1 MTFLSMAT
9 WQVWLMSGLT
19 TAIVIWLFFLKQRH
33 PRFVVGS
40 LILWKRVL
48 ENRQTES
55 WIERLRRLISL
66 LIALA
71 IALLMMLALGR
82 PLLEVLM
89 GPQREFAIVLDTSL
103 TLAAQTSTGSTRWEN
118 ARLHARRIIKTAS
131 PGDRFLIADTSGVV
145 VTPTT
150 IDPKVALAT
159 IDKMAPVT
167 VSPRFPEITTSD
179 ADLIFISDGV
189 AIHDVPVNTQS
200 ISVFEPADNVG
211 ITAFEVRPVPVNPLS
226 YEAYLEITNYSPQT
240 KTVTLEIGG
249 REQAKLLRS
258 IELDKGQTSRQTLE
272 LSAFEGGE
280 IQARILVE
288 GDSLLIDNTAF
299 AYLPSRRRLRVA
311 LVTDGN
317 HHLETLLNL
326 DPRVDL
332 VTMRPNT
339 FRENTDIDAYIFDR
353 FITTS
358 PPSKPV
364 LIFHP
369 TSASWVSSTSN
380 EVEVDGISN
389 LNDQHLIMRFVPF
402 TDLSINKAVH
412 LDIASATPVA
422 MADETP
428 LIVAG
433 ETPER
438 HVIVAFDLNDSGF
451 ANTLGFPIF
460 IRNVLNWFTGEVPP
474 LYRQLGTVTVPGTS
488 GYIISATGEPVASS
502 QQLNSTVFDTSTPGL
517 FMAITDNTRVP
528 VAVNVISRK
537 LSNINQSNFSQM
549 NPSPSSEYV
558 PPKRE
563 SWFYML
569 LLAIL
574 LICAE
579 WLTYHRRITI

>member
-82 PLLEVLM
+82 PLLEVLT
-89 GPQREFAIVLDTSL
+89 GSQREFAIVLDTSL

-249 REQAKLLRS
+249 REQAKLFRS
-258 IELDKGQTSRQTLE
+258 IELDKGQTSRQTFE
-272 LSAFEGGE
+272 LSAFDGGE

-339 FRENTDIDAYIFDR
+339 FRENIDIDAYIFDR

-369 TSASWVSSTSN
+369 TSASWASSTSN

-389 LNDQHLIMRFVPF
+389 LNDQYLIMRFVPF
-402 TDLSINKAVH
+402 TDLSINKVVH

-438 HVIVAFDLNDSGF
+438 HVIVAFDLNDSNF

-537 LSNINQSNFSQM
+537 LSNINQSNFSKM

-563 SWFYML
+563 PWFYML

>member
-82 PLLEVLM
+82 PLLEVLT

>member
-1 MTFLSMAT
+1 MTFLSMTT
-9 WQVWLMSGLT
+9 WQALLLSGIT
-19 TAIVIWLFFLKQRH
+19 AAIVIWLFFLKQRH

-48 ENRQTES
+48 ESQQTES

-82 PLLEVLM
+82 PLLEVLT
-89 GPQREFAIVLDTSL
+89 GPQREFVIVLDTSL

-118 ARLHARRIIKTAS
+118 ARLHARRIIKTAR

-145 VTPTT
+145 ITPTT
-150 IDPKVALAT
+150 IDPKVALST

-167 VSPRFPEITTSD
+167 VSPRFPEITTSNVE
-179 ADLIFISDGV
+179 LIFISDGV
-189 AIHDVPVNTQS
+189 AIQDVPSDAQS
-200 ISVFEPADNVG
+200 ISVFEPTDNVG
-211 ITAFEVRPVPVNPLS
+211 VTAFEVRPVPANPLS

-240 KTVTLEIGG
+240 KAVTLEIGG
-249 REQAKLLRS
+249 REQTKLLRS
-258 IELDKGQTSRQTLE
+258 IELDEGQTSRQAFE

-288 GDSLLIDNTAF
+288 GDSLAIDNTAF

-311 LVTDGN
+311 LVTNGN

-326 DPRVDL
+326 DPQVDL
-332 VTMRPNT
+332 VTMRPNA

-353 FITTS
+353 FITAS

-369 TSASWVSSTSN
+369 TSSSWVSSTSN
-380 EVEVDGISN
+380 EVKVDSISN
-389 LNDQHLIMRFVPF
+389 LNNQHSIMRFVPF

-412 LDIASATPVA
+412 LDIASATPIA
-422 MADETP
+422 MSDETP

-433 ETPER
+433 ETPKR
-438 HVIVAFDLNDSGF
+438 HVIVAFDLKDSDF

-460 IRNVLNWFTGEVPP
+460 IRNVLNWFTGEASP
-474 LYRQLGTVTVPGTS
+474 LHRQLGTVTVPLTG
-488 GYIISATGEPVASS
+488 GYIISSTGDPVASS
-502 QQLNSTVFDTSTPGL
+502 QQLNATVFDTSTPGL
-517 FMAITDNTRVP
+517 FTAIADNTHVP
-528 VAVNVISRK
+528 VAVNVISHK
-537 LSNINQSNFSQM
+537 LSNINQSTFSKT
-549 NPSPSSEYV
+549 NSLPSSEYV

-563 SWFYML
+563 LWFYML

-579 WLTYHRRITI
+579 WLTYHRRITV

>member
-82 PLLEVLM
+82 PLLEVLT

-118 ARLHARRIIKTAS
+118 ARLQARRIIKTAS
-131 PGDRFLIADTSGVV
+131 PGDRFLITDTSGVV

-189 AIHDVPVNTQS
+189 AIQDVPANAQS

-211 ITAFEVRPVPVNPLS
+211 VTAFEIRPVPVNPLS

-258 IELDKGQTSRQTLE
+258 IELDEGQTSRQTLE

-288 GDSLLIDNTAF
+288 GDSLIIDNTAF

-369 TSASWVSSTSN
+369 TSTSWVSSTSN

-389 LNDQHLIMRFVPF
+389 LNDQHPIMRFVPF

-438 HVIVAFDLNDSGF
+438 HVIVAFDLNDSDF

-474 LYRQLGTVTVPGTS
+474 LHRQLGTVTVPGTS

-517 FMAITDNTRVP
+517 FTAITDNTHVP
-528 VAVNVISRK
+528 VAVNVISHK
-537 LSNINQSNFSQM
+537 LSNINQSNFSKM
-549 NPSPSSEYV
+549 NPSPSNEYV

-563 SWFYML
+563 PWFYML